1 MNRLPPTSVTMASE
15 SKVSE
20 KREIIHA
27 SESSTATVKI
37 SGGRITK
44 FSGFESDS
52 EEEEQIN
59 HIDADSPIRNVTLTS
74 KDKIDDHDD
83 HLQTMDIPSSRVY
96 RKRSE
101 AFSESLPD
109 FVSVQGRMGSRFGS
123 RSSEGETPKRHVHE
137 NQDRTS
143 ESSSSSSPQKDGSF
157 PRERFNPFNKD
168 IHIDDDHFSD
178 SAPNYFHRQGTQSSD
193 SNKSGSGASDTW
205 TDIGGGVMSG
215 TSDTDDVTYADL
227 GLAEDHFSQPEGHFG
242 LSSSEELDLAI
253 ENCVEL
259 IRLAPHNSDKQK
271 NLIRKLVQLRMKKQE
286 LKEGSEPVSPD
297 VKVVVGHKFREKTS
311 RSSKHYCEKC
321 NAVIWGMVQAWYK
334 CIDCGYSCH
343 AKCLILITRTCAKQR
358 VLENPSYCLSICPQK
373 GLASQNYR
381 CAECKSSLS
390 FKSGAAEPRLCDY
403 SGNYY
408 CELCHW
414 NDQMTIPGR
423 VLHNWDFLPRKVCR
437 ASKQYLKLMASKA
450 AIRIQDINPMLFNF
464 VEELSEIKKLRE
476 EMLVMKKYILLCP
489 SAMKS
494 KLLLLVQTRQHFVE
508 SSDIYSMKDLM
519 DIQTDTLLSELA
531 QVHSAWAQH
540 IKTDCEL
547 CQARGFFCEM
557 CEEKEVLFPFDNIA
571 VVCSQC
577 SNVIHRHCFDKQGQ
591 CPRCQRRDRRKVN

>member
-1 MNRLPPTSVTMASE
+1 MTSE
-15 SKVSE
+15 SKDRE
-20 KREIIHA
+20 KRGIIHA

-74 KDKIDDHDD
+74 GHNRTNRDDN
-83 HLQTMDIPSSRVY
+83 LQSLDIPSSTVY
-96 RKRSE
+96 RRRSA
-101 AFSESLPD
+101 AFSEGLPD
-109 FVSVQGRMGSRFGS
+109 FVSVHGRFGS
-123 RSSEGETPKRHVHE
+123 RSSARSSEGDTVKRHPRE
-137 NQDRTS
+137 NQARTS
-143 ESSSSSSPQKDGSF
+143 ESSTNSSPQKDSSF

-168 IHIDDDHFSD
+168 IHMDDDHFSD
-178 SAPNYFHRQGTQSSD
+178 SAPNYFQRQGTQSSD
-193 SNKSGSGASDTW
+193 SNKSGSGGSDTW
-205 TDIGGGVMSG
+205 TDIGGGMMSG
-215 TSDTDDVTYADL
+215 TSDTDDITYADL

-259 IRLAPHNSDKQK
+259 IKLAPHNSDKQK

-286 LKEGSEPVSPD
+286 LKEGSEPVSSD

-311 RSSKHYCEKC
+311 RGSKHYCEKC

-381 CAECKSSLS
+381 CAECKSPLS
-390 FKSGAAEPRLCDY
+390 FKSGGAEPRLCDY
-403 SGNYY
+403 SGNYF

-414 NDQMTIPGR
+414 NDQMPVPAR
-423 VLHNWDFLPRKVCR
+423 VLHNWDFMPRKVCR
-437 ASKQYLKLMASKA
+437 ASKQYLKLMTSKA
-450 AIRIQDINPMLFNF
+450 VIRIQDINPMLFNF

-489 SAMKS
+489 SAMKT
-494 KLLLLVQTRQHFVE
+494 KLLLLLQARQHFVE

-519 DIQTDTLLSELA
+519 DTDRYALLSELA
-531 QVHSAWAQH
+531 QIHSAWAQH

-577 SNVIHRHCFDKQGQ
+577 SNVIHRHCFDKRGQ
-591 CPRCQRRDRRKVN
+591 CPRCERRDRRKVN